1 MSEAAMRN
9 MVRMNDLLQRLGI
22 GRRTIYDWM
31 EAGTFPRPVNIG
43 GKAVAF
49 YEDEIAAWQKE
60 REEQSLAP
68 PHRQQKL
75 KPLKPRA
82 GFRSPMPTKK
92 LSP

>member
-1 MSEAAMRN
+1 MSDT
-9 MVRMNDLLQRLGI
+9 VRSMIRINDILRRLGI
-22 GRRTIYDWM
+22 ARSTLYEWV
-31 EAGTFPRPVNIG
+31 EAGEFPRPVNIG
-43 GKAVAF
+43 GMIVAF

-75 KPLKPRA
+75 KPIRPRA

-92 LSP
+92 RSP